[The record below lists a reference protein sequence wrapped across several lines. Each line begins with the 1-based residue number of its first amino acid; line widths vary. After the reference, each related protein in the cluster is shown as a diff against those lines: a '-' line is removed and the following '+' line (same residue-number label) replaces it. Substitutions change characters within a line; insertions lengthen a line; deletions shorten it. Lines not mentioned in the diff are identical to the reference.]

1 MNFQIHQ
8 SRLVVLW
15 LLLLIG
21 MILHFNYHVSD
32 IFYGIDVARPGA
44 NGQVPWSTFY
54 IKTVYYHLPIV
65 FILVLL
71 YMEHQVVKVLA
82 FGLGILY
89 TVSHTM
95 HLFKEIGQKATSVQ
109 SFTQIN
115 LLIIVLV
122 LSVFMNIESW
132 RWIKHKAEVL

>member
-1 MNFQIHQ
+1 MNHQIHQ
-8 SRLVVLW
+8 SRLIVLW

-32 IFYGIDVARPGA
+32 IFYGIDVTRPGV

-54 IKTVYYHLPIV
+54 IKTIYYHLPIV

-71 YMEHQVVKVLA
+71 YSEHKVVKVLA
-82 FGLGILY
+82 FCVGLVY
-89 TVSHTM
+89 TASHAM

-122 LSVFMNIESW
+122 LSVLMNLESW
-132 RWIKHKAEVL
+132 RWMKHKAEVL

>member
-8 SRLVVLW
+8 NRLVVLW

-44 NGQVPWSTFY
+44 RGQVPWSTFY
-54 IKTVYYHLPIV
+54 IKTIYYHLPIV

-71 YMEHQVVKVLA
+71 YTAHRLVKVLT
-82 FGLGILY
+82 FGIGLLY
-89 TVSHTM
+89 TASHM
-95 HLFKEIGQKATSVQ
+95 VHLFKEIAQKATSVQ

-115 LLIIVLV
+115 LLIMVLV
-122 LSVFMNIESW
+122 LSVCVNLEGW
-132 RWIKHKAEVL
+132 RWMKHKAEVL